1 MFTGVVPHALAQGK
15 NWENRRL
22 KRSHIGL
29 YHIRCMGV
37 LWTWQLLGLALERF
51 LEGVGPG
58 VNLRIL
64 SGPLRGPRGP
74 PGPRRSEAMKPL
86 LQATAFSASKVIR
99 MSKVVTWSTH
109 LWKAVCV
116 ARIAIYW
123 MHLCVLKHV
132 ICAWAC
138 WGSRIIENDHAGTSE
153 IEGRR

>member
-1 MFTGVVPHALAQGK
+1 MVFTGVVPHALAQGK

-51 LEGVGPG
+51 LVGVGLG

-64 SGPLRGPRGP
+64 SGPLRGPRGL

-109 LWKAVCV
+109 LWKAVCGEDSNLLD
-116 ARIAIYW
+116 AFMRA
-123 MHLCVLKHV
+123 
-132 ICAWAC
+132 
-138 WGSRIIENDHAGTSE
+138 
-153 IEGRR
+153 